1 VTRRLAAALLIAA
14 GLAHAAPLIPSAL
27 AADPT
32 LARQAVAAAKQ
43 DKLDEALRLARAS
56 GDPVLA
62 RLVTWID
69 YSSGAVEAD
78 FAALSA
84 FVAANPDWP
93 LLGPI
98 TRRAEAAITAATP
111 SASVIAW
118 FDAHPPQSADGGM
131 AYARAL
137 RATGQADKAARVA
150 RDTWVEQSFGAQQ
163 ERQFLALLG
172 DLLRPEDHWRRLDR
186 LLWDRQDSSA
196 QRMLPRVDAGH
207 RAVAVARLALD
218 ANQEPPEPLLQAV
231 PAHLRDDPGLIYER
245 VRWRRLHDLDE
256 EAIELLTHPARNKVR
271 PDLWWQERAILA
283 RRALQKGLVS
293 RAYQT
298 AAEHAL
304 EGGTPYVEAEFLA
317 GWIALRFLDDRE
329 VAVSHFLRLAEG
341 ASHPIARARAAY
353 WAGRGFES
361 LDDSRA
367 RDWFTR
373 AARYPTTFYGQLAA
387 ARLGDHAWPLPDD
400 PQPTAEEVARFR
412 QRDTVQAARLLLS
425 LEEDDLLRPFFIR
438 LNDTVQSPGERVLVA
453 RLAGEAGRD
462 DLALLVARRSDRDGV
477 TLLEA
482 GWPVPEFAAQP
493 VPAEKALVLA
503 LIRQESGFMP
513 EVVSRA
519 GARGLMQLLP
529 ETAERVAR
537 STDIAFT
544 PKRLDDPA
552 VNIRLGSAYLQSLID
567 RFDGSYML
575 ALASY
580 NAGPGRVRRWIQEYG
595 DPRDPNVDVVDWI
608 EMIPFGETR
617 NYVQRVM
624 ESVAVY
630 RARLGTPAGSTL
642 DADLRRQTRRI
653 SQATP

>member
-1 VTRRLAAALLIAA
+1 MTHRPAAALLIAA
-14 GLAHAAPLIPSAL
+14 GLVAALSVSPAP
-27 AADPT
+27 AAETGP
-32 LARQAVAAAKQ
+32 ARQAVTAARH
-43 DKLDEALRLARAS
+43 DRLDEALRLARAAH
-56 GDPVLA
+56 DPVLA

-69 YSSGAVEAD
+69 YSSGGVDAGFEP
-78 FAALSA
+78 LSA

-111 SASVIAW
+111 RAKVIAW
-118 FDAHPPQSADGGM
+118 FDSHPPQSADGGM

-137 RATGQADKAARVA
+137 RAAGQADKAAKVA
-150 RDTWVEQSFGAQQ
+150 RDTWVEQSFGPQQ
-163 ERQFLALLG
+163 ETQFLAALG

-186 LLWDRQDSSA
+186 LLWDRQDVSA
-196 QRMLPRVDAGH
+196 RRMLSRVEPGW
-207 RAVAVARLALD
+207 RAVAQARLGLQAD
-218 ANQEPPEPLLQAV
+218 EAPEPLLAAV

-245 VRWRRLHDLDE
+245 VRWRRSHDRDE
-256 EAIELLTHPARNKVR
+256 EAIELLTHPAGNKVR

-298 AAEHAL
+298 AAEHGL

-329 VAVSHFLRLAEG
+329 VALGHFLRLEEQ

-353 WAGRGFES
+353 WAGRACDS
-361 LDDSRA
+361 LKDGRA
-367 RDWFTR
+367 RDWFAR

-387 ARLGDHAWPLPDD
+387 ARLGEPTGAMPED
-400 PQPTAEEVARFR
+400 PQPSEEDLARFR
-412 QRDTVQAARLLLS
+412 QRDTVQAARILLS
-425 LEEDDLLRPFFIR
+425 LDEDDLLRPFFLR
-438 LNDTVQSPGERVLVA
+438 LNDIVQSPGERVLVA
-453 RLAGEAGRD
+453 RLARQAGRD

-477 TLLEA
+477 TLLDA
-482 GWPVPEFAAQP
+482 GWPMPSFTAQD
-493 VPAEKALVLA
+493 VSAEKALVLA

-537 STDIAFT
+537 REDVAYS

-552 VNIRLGSAYLQSLID
+552 VNIRLGSAYLKSLID

-580 NAGPGRVRRWIQEYG
+580 NAGPGRVRRWIQENG
-595 DPRDPNVDVVDWI
+595 DPREPNIDVVDWI

-630 RARLGTPAGSTL
+630 RARLGRPVEASL
-642 DADLRRQTRRI
+642 EDDLRRWNRRV